1 MTGKMDYEPQY
12 LAGIKFFND
21 CEFFEAHEVWEDLWT
36 EAQGQ
41 SRSFYQGLIQVAVAL
56 HHFGNGNHRGA
67 KKLYHSSRAY
77 LKPYLPSYL
86 GCDIEQLF
94 VEMEECFR
102 ELLQC
107 NEDASGIEMNS
118 EWIPEIHLDPSVSA
132 VGEE

>member
-1 MTGKMDYEPQY
+1 MTGNMDYEPQY
-12 LAGIKFFND
+12 LAGAKFFND

-36 EAQGQ
+36 EAQGP
-41 SRSFYQGLIQVAVAL
+41 SRSFYQGLIQLAVAL

-67 KKLYHSSRAY
+67 KKLYHSSRSY
-77 LKPYLPSYL
+77 LQPYLPSYL
-86 GCDIEQLF
+86 GCDTEQLF

-107 NEDASGIEMNS
+107 NEDTSGIEINP